1 MAKNKK
7 KYKKK
12 KNPNRTPQ
20 NRKPQ
25 SASAK
30 TGKASGVTPADPE
43 RQKRVWIAA
52 GVAVA
57 VFLLLILIAYFNGRN
72 QNASDAG
79 TDAETTEELTEG
91 AADATTENET
101 ESEAAENETEGDAE
115 SEETAADA
123 QSGDTTEAE
132 SGSVET
138 TATAD
143 NGESDAAAA
152 SDSTDSEGGSDENAV
167 TDNGT
172 SDAATTDNN
181 DANAVTADNSAS
193 ETTATDDNG
202 ESDAAA
208 TSDEEASVQYAD
220 ITVKDYGMITVE
232 LDPET
237 APITVKNFTDLA
249 ESGFYDGLTFH
260 RIMDGFMIQGG
271 DPLGN
276 GTGGSS
282 QKIEGEF
289 AANGHQNSIS
299 HTRGAI
305 SMARASGDN
314 NSASSQFFIMQ
325 ADNLT
330 LDGQYAA
337 FGHVTS
343 GMEVVDKIC
352 ADAHPTDD
360 NGTIP
365 KDEQPVI
372 ETIVIRDK

>member
-7 KYKKK
+7 KYKNKKK

-72 QNASDAG
+72 QDASDAG
-79 TDAETTEELTEG
+79 TDAETTQELTEG

-101 ESEAAENETEGDAE
+101 ESEAADNETEGDAE

-123 QSGDTTEAE
+123 QSGDNTTDATN
-132 SGSVET
+132 GSAET
-138 TATAD
+138 TLTA
-143 NGESDAAAA
+143 
-152 SDSTDSEGGSDENAV
+152 
-167 TDNGT
+167 
-172 SDAATTDNN
+172 
-181 DANAVTADNSAS
+181 
-193 ETTATDDNG
+193 DNG

-208 TSDEEASVQYAD
+208 TSDNADTETANGDSANAETNNGTSDAETTDNGETPATPDEGETNDDEASVQYAD

-249 ESGFYDGLTFH
+249 KSGFYDGLTFH

-282 QKIEGEF
+282 QNIVGEF
-289 AANGHQNSIS
+289 AANGHQNNIS
-299 HTRGAI
+299 HTRGTI
-305 SMARASGDN
+305 SMARAPLDN
-314 NSASSQFFIMQ
+314 DSASSQFFIMQ
-325 ADNLT
+325 ADNVG

-352 ADAHPTDD
+352 ADAHPTDN

-365 KDEQPVI
+365 KEEQPVI